1 MVTDTSRDRTL
12 GYLVLD
18 VSRLMSARFE
28 DRTRSIGVT
37 RAQWSLIAALVRA
50 EGCNQAQLAELMQ
63 ITPISLGRLVDRMQ
77 KAGWIE
83 RRAEPQDR
91 RSYRLFLTSKAH
103 AIRPALRS
111 LSNATQ
117 DEALADLAPADRAQL
132 LASLETV
139 RATLMRQQPAER
151 GRRHGRG

>member
-1 MVTDTSRDRTL
+1 MTAEFSPDRTL

-18 VSRLMSARFE
+18 IARLMSAHFE

-63 ITPISLGRLVDRMQ
+63 ITPISLGRLVDRME

-91 RSYRLFLTSKAH
+91 RSYRLYLTSKAH
-103 AIRPALRS
+103 AIRPALRA
-111 LSNATQ
+111 LSNETQ
-117 DEALADLAPADRAQL
+117 DEALSDLGPVERERVLAALETIRNTLVRKQPADR
-132 LASLETV
+132 
-139 RATLMRQQPAER
+139 
-151 GRRHGRG
+151 GRRNGRR